1 MVVLRKRKEEE
12 VMKDVEIREVKP
24 VPPAPQE
31 KPSSEVVEKQKEEK
45 NIPLFVKLDKYK
57 SILGIINDIK
67 SILFFAKN
75 SLLVQ
80 KQIESLLEEN
90 KKVLEEAVQK
100 MDEKIAMLER
110 ELTKPGLYEA
120 RREEAREESKDLDN
134 TLEELKKQIESLKE
148 DLKNIA

>member
-1 MVVLRKRKEEE
+1 MVVLKKRKEEE

-31 KPSSEVVEKQKEEK
+31 KPASEVVEKPKEEK
-45 NIPLFVKLDKYK
+45 SIPLFVKLDKYK

-67 SILFFAKN
+67 SILFFVKN

-90 KKVLEEAVQK
+90 KKVLEEAIQK

-110 ELTKPGLYEA
+110 ELIKPGLYEA
-120 RREEAREESKDLDN
+120 RKEEAREESKDLDN